1 VLIAGFSVLSL
12 SDFLTNAYLGQFV
25 AIIIAVALVVD
36 FLLLPAVLMLVDGRK
51 KSEPVASQ
59 VEAAQTS

>member
-1 VLIAGFSVLSL
+1 MLIAGFSVLSL

-51 KSEPVASQ
+51 KSEPAVSPD
-59 VEAAQTS
+59 EAAQTS